1 MKNCIPSSLTCD
13 SVRYDLGH
21 LAPFVHLLEG
31 QGRDGA
37 DIRVRITFQSHVFSK
52 DAADKPHHFVDEAGK
67 RRAFCPIRFGV
78 SMGLP
83 AACSDFLLR
92 NVLTWEERDKSSSS
106 NLAVIIPAGAPLVS
120 GSYQT
125 LFYYLM
131 PSRVPGIDVEMIVK
145 TCYEKE
151 INFDF
156 RRRREKIIKHIK
168 TAYYQQTTI
177 PRN

>member
-1 MKNCIPSSLTCD
+1 
-13 SVRYDLGH
+13 
-21 LAPFVHLLEG
+21 
-31 QGRDGA
+31 
-37 DIRVRITFQSHVFSK
+37 
-52 DAADKPHHFVDEAGK
+52 
-67 RRAFCPIRFGV
+67 
-78 SMGLP
+78 MGLP

-145 TCYEKE
+145 TCYEKQ

-168 TAYYQQTTI
+168 TTYYQQTTI
-177 PRN
+177 PTN